1 MTTNANDWANGT
13 IAVIAFV
20 LGILL
25 PEIRSNKGRSMTT
38 QSVASV
44 IRQVLAIA
52 AIVMGA
58 LTSVLSGIHLPVALS
73 AVLAA
78 GGLVL
83 INIEHY
89 LGDPSTGNPVSTTTT
104 TTTLPTAA
112 PVPVQALPAQ
122 FVPVPP
128 APGPQDVASVGVV
141 SR

>member
-1 MTTNANDWANGT
+1 MTNADDWANGT

-25 PEIRSNKGRSMTT
+25 PEIRSNKGKSMTT

-52 AIVMGA
+52 AVVMGA
-58 LTSVLSGIHLPVALS
+58 LTSVLTGIHLPVAES

-78 GGLVL
+78 GGMAL

-104 TTTLPTAA
+104 TTALPTAPPMA
-112 PVPVQALPAQ
+112 VPGLPAQ

-128 APGPQDVASVGVV
+128 APGIQDAPSVHVV
-141 SR
+141 PR